1 MEKILN
7 VGMCIQFGGTEAE
20 LEDLKRILDH
30 HVDYMIS
37 TSEFPEIKR
46 ISVVTVEE
54 ENNNEKRAHL

>member
-1 MEKILN
+1 MKLMEKILK
-7 VGMCIQFGGTEAE
+7 VGMCIQFSGTEAE

-46 ISVVTVEE
+46 ISGVTVEE
-54 ENNNEKRAHL
+54 EK

>member
-1 MEKILN
+1 
-7 VGMCIQFGGTEAE
+7 MCIQFSGTEAE

-46 ISVVTVEE
+46 ISEVTVEE
-54 ENNNEKRAHL
+54 EK

>member
-7 VGMCIQFGGTEAE
+7 VGMCIQFSGTEAE

-46 ISVVTVEE
+46 ISEVTVEE
-54 ENNNEKRAHL
+54 EK